1 MLVDTITNIK
11 DAYGVA
17 RNWQGDPCGPVKYMW
32 EVLNCSIDGYSIP
45 RITSLDLSSSGLTG
59 EISSSISKL
68 TMLQYLNVGKNK
80 LSGLV
85 PSELHERHKSG
96 SLSLSVDDNPDLCM
110 TESCGKKNF
119 FVPLIIIALIVML
132 LIFLGYWI
140 FRTQKATCLNS
151 KKRRSM
157 KSKNQTFSYAE
168 ILNITNNF
176 KTITGEGGFGKV
188 YIGFLQDHTQVAVKM
203 LSKSSKQ
210 ENYTNVLKW
219 NERLKIA
226 VDAAHGLEYLHNG
239 CNPPIMHRD
248 SKPTN
253 ILLDQNMHAKIAD
266 FGLSRAFGND
276 IDSHISTQPAG
287 TLDIREQETQ
297 IKKNDIYSFGIIL
310 FVLITGRQAIVK
322 AAGENI
328 HILQRVIP
336 IIEGGDIQK
345 HFDPKLEGKFRFS
358 SARKTVEIAMSCISP
373 NAAERPDMIQILGE
387 LRECLSLEMVQRN
400 NGNTKPRDELVYVA
414 TVSETIPLAR

>member
-1 MLVDTITNIK
+1 M
-11 DAYGVA
+11 
-17 RNWQGDPCGPVKYMW
+17 
-32 EVLNCSIDGYSIP
+32 
-45 RITSLDLSSSGLTG
+45 RI
-59 EISSSISKL
+59 
-68 TMLQYLNVGKNK
+68 YL
-80 LSGLV
+80 
-85 PSELHERHKSG
+85 H
-96 SLSLSVDDNPDLCM
+96 
-110 TESCGKKNF
+110 
-119 FVPLIIIALIVML
+119 A
-132 LIFLGYWI
+132 
-140 FRTQKATCLNS
+140 
-151 KKRRSM
+151 
-157 KSKNQTFSYAE
+157 
-168 ILNITNNF
+168 
-176 KTITGEGGFGKV
+176 
-188 YIGFLQDHTQVAVKM
+188 
-203 LSKSSKQ
+203 

-226 VDAAHGLEYLHNG
+226 VDAAHGNFHFLVRLEYLHNG

-287 TLDIREQETQ
+287 TLGYVDPA
-297 IKKNDIYSFGIIL
+297 FGIIL